1 MYHIR
6 ISLQPMILTMPC
18 LWALFSHSFVN
29 HSVEREVF
37 EDDEKAAFP
46 KMLFLQ
52 QINEVSFAV
61 NDMLLYL
68 DTHPEDQKALR
79 YFSDISDRRNQL
91 MAEYAEKYG
100 PLTIDSAAVS
110 SENAWKWSQQPFPWE
125 KEGA

>member
-1 MYHIR
+1 MMKNQVSKQR
-6 ISLQPMILTMPC
+6 C
-18 LWALFSHSFVN
+18 LFQ
-29 HSVEREVF
+29 
-37 EDDEKAAFP
+37 K
-46 KMLFLQ
+46 
-52 QINEVSFAV
+52 INEVSFAV
-61 NDMLLYL
+61 SDLLLYL